1 MVIRKSPEMAF
12 INYLERIFLYT
23 TLKCIPEPLEMV
35 LLNKP
40 EMEFMNNS

>member
-1 MVIRKSPEMAF
+1 MAF

-35 LLNKP
+35 LLTKP
-40 EMEFMNNS
+40 EMEFHEQLLNDILEQH